1 MNKIF
6 SLFAVVLLS
15 FSMLSL
21 AQANEGQL
29 DPRPP
34 QRPPPNQPPSPYP
47 PNQPPPHYGDVYG
60 PGRTVRWHDM
70 GVFKAIKVIETQV
83 RLDTRG
89 QFVNEIYV
97 RAESNNV
104 EIKSALAYLTN
115 GQVYEVRQLL
125 GNVRKGE
132 QYRVLLDYR
141 NSLRLDRVELV
152 IQSGL
157 FGGSGKLNVQL
168 GLAY

>member
-1 MNKIF
+1 MSKIF
-6 SLFAVVLLS
+6 SLFAVVFLS
-15 FSMLSL
+15 FNLVL
-21 AQANEGQL
+21 ADSGQL

-34 QRPPPNQPPSPYP
+34 QRPPPNQPYP
-47 PNQPPPHYGDVYG
+47 PSQPPHYGDVYG

-89 QFVNEIYV
+89 QFINEIYV
-97 RAESNNV
+97 RAESNSV
-104 EIKSALAYLTN
+104 DIKSALAYLVN
-115 GQVYEVRQLL
+115 GQVIEIRQLL
-125 GNVRKGE
+125 GTVRKG
-132 QYRVLLDYR
+132 QQHRVLLDYR
-141 NSLRLDRVELV
+141 NSLRLDRIELV

>member
-1 MNKIF
+1 MSKFF

-15 FSMLSL
+15 FNL
-21 AQANEGQL
+21 AQADLGQL

-34 QRPPPNQPPSPYP
+34 QRPPPSQPYP
-47 PNQPPPHYGDVYG
+47 PNQPPHYGDVYG

-89 QFVNEIYV
+89 NYINEIYV
-97 RAESNNV
+97 RAESNSV
-104 EIKSALAYLTN
+104 DIKSALAYLVN
-115 GQVYEVRQLL
+115 GQVIEVRQLL
-125 GNVRKGE
+125 GTVRKGQ

-141 NSLRLDRVELV
+141 NSLRLDRIELV

>member
-1 MNKIF
+1 MSKIF

-15 FSMLSL
+15 FSLV
-21 AQANEGQL
+21 QADSGQL

-34 QRPPPNQPPSPYP
+34 QRPPGQGPSPYP
-47 PNQPPPHYGDVYG
+47 PNQPPNQPPHYGDVYG
-60 PGRTVRWHDM
+60 PGRTVRWADM
-70 GVFKAIKVIETQV
+70 GTFKAIKVIETQV
-83 RLDTRG
+83 RLDVRG
-89 QFVNEIYV
+89 NFVNEIYV

-125 GNVRKGE
+125 GNVRRDE
-132 QYRVLLDYR
+132 QYRILLDYR
-141 NSLRLDRVELV
+141 NSLRLDRIELV

>member
-15 FSMLSL
+15 FSLVSL
-21 AQANEGQL
+21 AQADSGQL

-34 QRPPPNQPPSPYP
+34 QRPPPSQPYP
-47 PNQPPPHYGDVYG
+47 PNQPPHQPPHYGDVYG

-70 GVFKAIKVIETQV
+70 GLFKAIKVIETQV

-97 RAESNNV
+97 RAESNSV
-104 EIKSALAYLTN
+104 DIKSAVAYLAN
-115 GQVYEVRQLL
+115 GQVYELRHLL
-125 GNVRKGE
+125 GTVRKNE

-141 NSLRLDRVELV
+141 NSLRLDRIELV

>member
-1 MNKIF
+1 MSKFF
-6 SLFAVVLLS
+6 SLLVVILLS
-15 FSMLSL
+15 FSLV
-21 AQANEGQL
+21 QANEGQL

-34 QRPPPNQPPSPYP
+34 QRPPPNEPPYPYP
-47 PNQPPPHYGDVYG
+47 PNQPPPPHYGDVYG
-60 PGRTVRWHDM
+60 PGRTVRWQDM

-83 RLDTRG
+83 RLDTRR
-89 QFVNEIYV
+89 QFVNEVFV

-115 GQVYEVRQLL
+115 GQVFEVRQLI
-125 GNVRKGE
+125 GNVRRDQ
-132 QYRVLLDYR
+132 QYRILLDYR
-141 NSLRLDRVELV
+141 NSLRLDRLELV

-157 FGGSGKLNVQL
+157 IGGSGKLNVQL

>member
-1 MNKIF
+1 MSKIF

-15 FSMLSL
+15 FSL
-21 AQANEGQL
+21 AKADLGQL
-29 DPRPP
+29 DPRPT
-34 QRPPPNQPPSPYP
+34 QPYP
-47 PNQPPPHYGDVYG
+47 PNQPPPYGDVYG
-60 PGRTVRWHDM
+60 PGRTVRWYDM

-89 QFVNEIYV
+89 QFINEVYV
-97 RAESNNV
+97 QADSNSV
-104 EIKSALAYLTN
+104 DIKSALAYLVN
-115 GQVYEVRQLL
+115 GQVIEVRQLL
-125 GNVRKGE
+125 GTVRKGQ

-141 NSLRLDRVELV
+141 NSLRLDRIELV

>member
-1 MNKIF
+1 MSKIF
-6 SLFAVVLLS
+6 SLFAVVFLS
-15 FSMLSL
+15 FSLVF
-21 AQANEGQL
+21 ANSEQL

-34 QRPPPNQPPSPYP
+34 QQPPPSQPYP
-47 PNQPPPHYGDVYG
+47 PHQPPHYGDVYG
-60 PGRTVRWHDM
+60 PGRTVRWQDM
-70 GVFKAIKVIETQV
+70 GIFKAIKVIETQV

-89 QFVNEIYV
+89 QFINEIYV
-97 RAESNNV
+97 KANSNSV
-104 EIKSALAYLTN
+104 EIKSALAYLVN
-115 GQVYEVRQLL
+115 GQVIEVRQLL
-125 GNVRKGE
+125 GTVRKGQE
-132 QYRVLLDYR
+132 FRVLLDYR